1 MKLTT
6 IQTIPRSFPE
16 HQRPYA
22 THLAYYPMPSR
33 KVSEVKEGVFTSYVE
48 KENGQRLITHK
59 LNSKDK
65 IARTKSQDFALRE
78 ELWQRLNYKN
88 GVHYLAQVEEA

>member
-1 MKLTT
+1 MNITT
-6 IQTIPRSFPE
+6 VISLASSFPD

-22 THLAYYPMPSR
+22 THLALYPKSR
-33 KVSEVKEGVFTSYVE
+33 TVNEVKEGVFTSYVE
-48 KENGQRLITHK
+48 TENGQRQITHK

-65 IARTKSQDFALRE
+65 IALKKADQFAMRE

-88 GVHYLAQVEEA
+88 GIHYSSQMREI

>member
-6 IQTIPRSFPE
+6 IQAIPHSFPE

-48 KENGQRLITHK
+48 KCEYRC
-59 LNSKDK
+59 
-65 IARTKSQDFALRE
+65 
-78 ELWQRLNYKN
+78 
-88 GVHYLAQVEEA
+88 